1 MDDRNESLQI
11 DISTFSNID
20 VLDEET
26 ACSIMNHPEKEMCL
40 YDKTTSEKEEDKN

>member
-11 DISTFSNID
+11 DISTFSDID

-26 ACSIMNHPEKEMCL
+26 ACSIMNHPGKEMSL
-40 YDKTTSEKEEDKN
+40 YEKATSEKEAKRN